1 MRKMMIALALASTSA
16 GATLAASPAAA
27 QSYGQQYRGQEYRG
41 QQVRRQ
47 VSRQVTQVR
56 HGDMRRHS
64 NVRHDDNRGYGQAYD
79 QQRRWNRGDRFDRRQ
94 ASNYRVIER
103 HERLYAAPRGHQWV
117 QSGNDAVLI
126 GITSGIVSALLS
138 NLF

>member
-27 QSYGQQYRGQEYRG
+27 QSYGQQYRGQQVQRQAYR
-41 QQVRRQ
+41 QDRQDRQVRQ
-47 VSRQVTQVR
+47 
-56 HGDMRRHS
+56 GDVRRHS
-64 NVRHDDNRGYGQAYD
+64 DVRQNANRGYGQAHA
-79 QQRRWNRGDRFDRRQ
+79 QQRRWNRGERFDRRQ
-94 ASNYRVIER
+94 AANYRVIQR